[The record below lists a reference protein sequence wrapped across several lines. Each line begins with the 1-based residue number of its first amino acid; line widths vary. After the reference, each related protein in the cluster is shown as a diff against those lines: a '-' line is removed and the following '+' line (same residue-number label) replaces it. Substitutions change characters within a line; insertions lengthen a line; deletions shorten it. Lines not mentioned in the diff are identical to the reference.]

1 MPASKNQNYLHGA
14 AILVVATI
22 ITKILG
28 AIYKIP
34 LGNILGNDG
43 FAYFN
48 VAYNLYNVLLAL
60 STAGLPIALSR
71 LISESNNLKRPEQI
85 KKTYRVASLTFIA
98 LGAVGSAIMFL
109 FPVDLATALG
119 DAKASQGIF
128 TMAPAVLLVCI
139 CSAFRGYTEGLSD
152 MRPTSVSQ
160 VIETLF
166 KVVFGLTIVIILQ
179 KKGYSLPVL
188 SAGAICGTGIGALAA
203 ALYLGPLV
211 KKRRN
216 YEASLVAADPGSYD
230 MTSPS
235 GGAIFKTLV
244 GIGVPIAL
252 GSCVLSVVSLINQ
265 GIIYD
270 RLQNAAGFTSAQATS
285 LFGVYSKAL
294 TLYNL
299 PYAVIAPLTVS
310 VIPAITGFL
319 AVHKFSEAKNVIESS
334 LRIMAIITLPMA
346 VGLSVC
352 AQPIMDGLYYGS
364 GIEGS
369 QLLAIMGPASFFV
382 SLAAMTTAILQAG
395 GRERLP
401 MYTMLGGCALDIVLF
416 YVLVGNPS
424 LNIYGGPI
432 ATVLSYVL
440 MSGLNLWFIVH
451 RMPEKPQLSKAF
463 LLPLFNA
470 LVMGVAVHFTYPLF
484 MKLLGAGEQPGRKLI
499 LLGLLLAIAVGVA
512 VYLIMTIITRAVTM
526 EDMKLVPKGEK
537 IGKKLHIR

>member
-188 SAGAICGTGIGALAA
+188 SAGAICGT
-203 ALYLGPLV
+203 
-211 KKRRN
+211 
-216 YEASLVAADPGSYD
+216 
-230 MTSPS
+230 
-235 GGAIFKTLV
+235 